1 MPNSIPAH
9 VPETSRRERLATA
22 VRDPVT
28 RAIWAVGI
36 GQIVSW
42 GTTLYA
48 LGVLGKSVAA
58 DTGWSL
64 GLVYGGLTTGLL
76 VSSVVSTAMGRLIDR
91 RGGRAVMVAGA
102 LLSALGLTLVAIA
115 QAPVVYLA
123 AWALVGLAMRMSLY
137 DAAFA
142 AIVQVSPARGRR
154 SISFV
159 TLFGGFASTVFW
171 PIGFWLAAQ
180 YGWRGTLLIFAAINL
195 LAAAPLY
202 LTGLAHRE
210 TAPAST
216 PTATDAAPIATPIAN
231 AHLDG
236 GARRFALVMFGLIM
250 AANAA
255 VFGALAAHLLPLI
268 AATGVGAKE
277 AVMLAA
283 LKGVAQVASRLAD
296 VVFGAALHPVTLGR
310 IATAIL
316 PLSLIILI
324 AAGMN
329 FWGALAFT
337 LVLGASNGLNTIVR
351 GAVPLALFGPN
362 GYGAVLGLL
371 ATPYLLLN
379 ALAPTAF
386 AVLVDAY
393 GYNDGAYVLLAI
405 ALLALVG
412 MEILAR
418 WHRRLSAATV

>member
-1 MPNSIPAH
+1 MPNSIPAQ

-22 VRDPVT
+22 CRDPVT

-36 GQIVSW
+36 GQIISW

-48 LGVLGKSVAA
+48 LGVLGKSVAT

-76 VSSVVSTAMGRLIDR
+76 VSSLVSTTMGRLIDR

-102 LLSALGLTLVAIA
+102 LLSALGLALVAIA
-115 QAPVVYLA
+115 QTPVVYLA

-142 AIVQVSPARGRR
+142 AIVQASPARGRR

-171 PIGFWLAAQ
+171 PIGFWLDAQ

-202 LTGLAHRE
+202 LTGLGYRE
-210 TAPAST
+210 TAPPSAA
-216 PTATDAAPIATPIAN
+216 ATDAAPIAAPLAPV
-231 AHLDG
+231 HLDG
-236 GARRFALVMFGLIM
+236 GARRFALVMFGLVM
-250 AANAA
+250 AANGA
-255 VFGALAAHLLPLI
+255 VFGTLAAHLLPLI

-296 VVFGAALHPVTLGR
+296 VVFGSALHPVTLGR
-310 IATAIL
+310 ITTTIL

-379 ALAPTAF
+379 AVAPTAF

-393 GYNDGAYVLLAI
+393 GYSVGANVLLAI
-405 ALLALVG
+405 AMLGVVG

-418 WHRRLSAATV
+418 WHRRLAAAPA